1 MKTVLLLWVTVLATL
16 VPVCAGISESRI
28 ESVKKSAASKGR
40 LIAFF
45 FEQDYYLPNCPK
57 CVQTVNANNNAM
69 KSALPRQY
77 VSVITI
83 DAGETRGLDKLPE
96 CVRNSGKATPRIV
109 VTDAACEKVLATL
122 QGSPD
127 REKAAAFEKEV
138 AAALG
143 K

>member
-1 MKTVLLLWVTVLATL
+1 MKTPGILLAALLVTLSSVA
-16 VPVCAGISESRI
+16 AGISESRI
-28 ESVKKSAASKGR
+28 ESVKQSAEKKGR

-57 CVQTVNANNNAM
+57 CVQDVNANNNAM
-69 KSALPRQY
+69 KGALPRKY
-77 VSVITI
+77 VSVITV
-83 DAGETRGLDKLPE
+83 DAGETRGLDKLPS
-96 CVRNSGKATPRIV
+96 CVEASSKAKPRIV
-109 VTDAACEKVLATL
+109 VTDAACTKVIATL
-122 QGSPD
+122 QGRPD